1 MDHPIHLIILALVL
15 IVLFLLTS
23 SFICFCLTFYS
34 KKRKPIPT
42 GQHEYPDGKAYEEF
56 YGQIDAWQDALAALE
71 CEDFEIRSRD
81 GLTLR
86 GKYYEYEKGAPLEIL
101 FHGYK
106 GNATR
111 DLCGGVERC
120 FKLKRNALI
129 VSQRAHGDSDGHVI
143 SFGHNEK
150 FDCVDWIDFA
160 IRHFGNDQK
169 IIITGISMGA
179 ATVLLAAGESLPK
192 NVICVLADCGYSST
206 KGIICKVLR
215 DIHLTPAIFYP
226 FVRLGAII
234 YGGFD
239 PNECEPI
246 EAVKRAKVPIIFVHG
261 DSDGFVPCY
270 MSREMYDVCPT
281 EKAIFIAEGADHGLA
296 FPKDQDGY
304 YRAVGDF
311 DSVIM
316 K

>member
-1 MDHPIHLIILALVL
+1 MDHPIHLILLILAA
-15 IVLFLLTS
+15 IVLFLLVS
-23 SFICFCLTFYS
+23 SLICFFLTFYS
-34 KKRKPIPT
+34 KKRKPVPA

-56 YGQIDAWQDALAALE
+56 YSQIDAWQDALAALS
-71 CEDFEIRSRD
+71 CEDLEITSRD

-106 GNATR
+106 GNAVR

-129 VSQRAHGDSDGHVI
+129 VSQRAHGDSDGRVI
-143 SFGHNEK
+143 SFGHFEK
-150 FDCVDWIDFA
+150 YDCLDWIDFA
-160 IRHFGNDQK
+160 VEHFGKDQK

-179 ATVLLAAGESLPK
+179 STVLLAAGEPLPE
-192 NVICVLADCGYSST
+192 NVVCVLADCGYSSA

-215 DIHLTPAIFYP
+215 DIHLPPVLFYP
-226 FVRLGAII
+226 FVRLGAVV

-246 EAVKRAKVPIIFVHG
+246 DAVKRSKTPIIFIHG
-261 DSDGFVPCY
+261 DCDGFVPCY
-270 MSREMYDVCPT
+270 MSRDMYDVCPT

-296 FPKDQDGY
+296 FPKDQEGY
-304 YRAVGDF
+304 YKAVGDF
-311 DSVIM
+311 DKVW
-316 K
+316 KK